1 MRGTLIALLGAAGWM
16 VVACVGA
23 QAPDAGTAP
32 VACLPDDSGFL
43 QARLGGVIEADVDW
57 RDPGLDCE
65 GMLRPDG
72 QGLRVRF
79 AGSLPDGRR
88 LALLF
93 ASRSLEVGKGGRG
106 LPVNVTVMDESAG
119 LIYGTLGEGRCTL
132 DEVEQ
137 TRLADPDPTQNGW
150 ALRARGFC
158 TEPARALDGSGN
170 LVLTRFDFAGRV
182 TVPQGDDP
190 GYVGL
195 PAEGVEPLEHFPQSV
210 LSIERGDAR
219 QRFRVWV
226 ADTPARHSQGL
237 MFVRQLDPDRGM
249 LFLFDPPRHASF
261 WMYNTYIPLDL
272 LFIAP
277 DGRIVNIIEHAEPHS
292 LRPLMSAAAVRGVL
306 EVAGGTAERLGL
318 KSGDRVNHPAFA
330 AR

>member
-1 MRGTLIALLGAAGWM
+1 MRRQIVALLGAAGFM
-16 VVACVGA
+16 AAAAVGA
-23 QAPDAGTAP
+23 QALEATAVPDS
-32 VACLPDDSGFL
+32 CLPDDGGFL
-43 QARLGGVIEADVDW
+43 RARLGGAIEADIDW
-57 RDPGLDCE
+57 RDPSLDCE

-79 AGSLPDGRR
+79 AGSLPDGRQ

-93 ASRSLEVGKGGRG
+93 APRSLGEGESGRG
-106 LPVNVTVMDESAG
+106 LPVNVTVLDESAG
-119 LIYGTLGEGRCTL
+119 MIYGTLGEGRCTL

-137 TRLADPDPTQNGW
+137 RPLPSPDPAQRSW

-170 LVLTRFDFAGRV
+170 LVLSRFDFAGRL
-182 TVPQGDDP
+182 TVPKASDP
-190 GYVGL
+190 VDSHAAHG
-195 PAEGVEPLEHFPQSV
+195 AEPLSRFPQSQV
-210 LSIERGDAR
+210 TIASGEAR
-219 QRFRVWV
+219 HRIRVWV

-237 MFVRQLDPDRGM
+237 MFVRQLDRDRGM
-249 LFLFDPPRHASF
+249 LFLFDPPRVTRF

-292 LRPLMSAAAVRGVL
+292 LRPLLSAAAVRGVL
-306 EVAGGTAERLGL
+306 EVAAGTAGRLGL
-318 KSGDRVNHPAFA
+318 KNGDRVTHPAFQ

>member
-1 MRGTLIALLGAAGWM
+1 MRRKIVALLGAAGWM
-16 VVACVGA
+16 AAAAVGA
-23 QAPDAGTAP
+23 QTLDATAAPD
-32 VACLPDDSGFL
+32 ACLPDDGGFL
-43 QARLGGVIEADVDW
+43 RARLGGAIEADIDW
-57 RDPGLDCE
+57 RDPGLDCD

-72 QGLRVRF
+72 QGLRLRF
-79 AGSLPDGRR
+79 AGSLPDGRQ

-93 ASRSLEVGKGGRG
+93 APRSLGEGESGRG
-106 LPVNVTVMDESAG
+106 LPVNLTVMDESAG
-119 LIYGTLGEGRCTL
+119 MIYGTLGEGRCTL

-137 TRLADPDPTQNGW
+137 TPLANPDPAQRSW

-170 LVLTRFDFAGRV
+170 VVLIRFDFAGRV
-182 TVPQGDDP
+182 TAPKGSDP
-190 GYVGL
+190 GDSHAAHG
-195 PAEGVEPLEHFPQSV
+195 AEPLSRFPQSQV
-210 LSIERGDAR
+210 SIDSGKAR
-219 QRFRVWV
+219 HRLRVWV

-237 MFVRQLDPDRGM
+237 MFVRQLDRDRGM
-249 LFLFDPPRHASF
+249 LFLFDPPKQTSF

-292 LRPLMSAAAVRGVL
+292 LRPLLSAAAVRGVL
-306 EVAGGTAERLGL
+306 EVAAGTAKRLGL
-318 KSGDRVNHPAFA
+318 KSGDRVTHPAFQ